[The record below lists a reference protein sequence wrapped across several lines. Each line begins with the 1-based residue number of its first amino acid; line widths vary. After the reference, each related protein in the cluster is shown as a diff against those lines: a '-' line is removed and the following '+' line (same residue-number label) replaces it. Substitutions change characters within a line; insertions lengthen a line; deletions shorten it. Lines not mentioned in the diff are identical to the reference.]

1 MSWDVQIVH
10 SVQEI
15 GQVAWDRLSQGRP
28 FASYRWYAYGEKVM
42 AYAKPHYVTLS
53 QQGEPVARAT
63 FWLSDR
69 ELMPLESRQ
78 MNSVLQFLLRRWP
91 LLICQS
97 PISSAAISG
106 LILPEPP
113 LRDVALELLA
123 QTAQELL
130 DQLKGSFAV
139 FSYLEEDETRLPGW
153 PEGFVVGTTPGPT
166 TQMTISWTDFDDYLA
181 DMSKKRRYNI
191 RRTMRLAVE
200 EGIQIKTSPR
210 VTDVDR
216 AMELHL
222 QVNRHHGAS
231 TEPWMRGALEHAHM
245 VDAIWLTAE
254 RDGCIV
260 GCELMLGDGSAWF
273 VTGLG
278 LDYGV
283 KNVYF
288 ALGYA
293 DIRCAIER
301 GARELRW
308 GSMTYEVKE
317 RLGFEQESNNHDVF
331 FGRGLFHELGR
342 WVADRWT

>member
-1 MSWDVQIVH
+1 MSLDVQIAH
-10 SVQEI
+10 SVDEI
-15 GQVAWDRLSQGRP
+15 GQQAWDRLGQGRP
-28 FASYRWYAYGEKVM
+28 FTSYRWYRFGENVM
-42 AYAKPHYVTLS
+42 DYTKPHYIIVY

-63 FWLSDR
+63 FWLTSR
-69 ELMPLESRQ
+69 ELMPLESNA
-78 MNSVLQFLLRRWP
+78 MNNVLHFLLRHWP

-113 LRDVALELLA
+113 LRDEALALLA
-123 QTAQELL
+123 TTARDLL
-130 DQLKGSFAV
+130 DQLKGSFAI
-139 FSYLEEDETRLPGW
+139 FSYLDEDETRLPGW
-153 PEGFVVGTTPGPT
+153 PEDFVAGTTQGPT
-166 TQMTISWTDFDDYLA
+166 THMAVSWPDFDSYLA
-181 DMSKKRRYNI
+181 EMSKKRRYNV
-191 RRTMRLAVE
+191 RRTLRLVAEQGVE
-200 EGIQIKTSPR
+200 IKTSPI

-216 AMELHL
+216 AMDLHHR
-222 QVNRHHGAS
+222 VNERYGAP
-231 TEPWMRGALEHAHM
+231 TEAWMRGVFENAHL

-254 RDGCIV
+254 CEGCIV
-260 GCELMLGDGSAWF
+260 GCELMLGDGDTWF

-278 LDYGV
+278 MDHEF

-317 RLGFEQESNNHDVF
+317 RLGFERESNNHDVF
-331 FGRGLFHELGR
+331 VGRGLFHELGR
-342 WVADRWT
+342 WVVAKWA